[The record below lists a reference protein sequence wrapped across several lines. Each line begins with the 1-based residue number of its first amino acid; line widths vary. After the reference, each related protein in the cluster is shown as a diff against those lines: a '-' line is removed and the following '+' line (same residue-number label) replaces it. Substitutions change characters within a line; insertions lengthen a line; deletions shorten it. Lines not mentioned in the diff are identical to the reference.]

1 MQGQVSGSKPA
12 GELGVTVQPECPPS
26 DQKLKMSAWMAQR
39 GCAMNIVRC
48 KLCKGHF
55 SRS

>member
-1 MQGQVSGSKPA
+1 MLGQVSGSKPA
-12 GELGVTVQPECPPS
+12 REPGVTVQPECPPR

-39 GCAMNIVRC
+39 GCAMKIVRC
-48 KLCKGHF
+48 KLCKGHT